1 MAVPG
6 FQEFMRPF
14 LDELASGITRSMQE
28 MTEAVAERMGLSDS
42 DREELLPSGTQKVY
56 ANRIAWTRTYL
67 KKAGLVESPSRG
79 NIRITPLG
87 SETLRTHAGGIDNRF
102 LSRFPSFV
110 EFHEK
115 GSTSVAKSPGATVPD
130 IATPVEEQTPEEAL
144 QQAYQSLR
152 SALAEEVLGKVR
164 QCSPEFFERLVVE
177 LIVAMGYGGSL
188 SDAGK
193 AIGRTGD
200 GGIDGI
206 IKEDRLGLDV
216 IYIQAKRWNDT
227 VGRPEIQKFS
237 GALDGQRAKKG
248 IFITTSAFSK
258 DAREFASII
267 EKKIILI
274 DGNELSNLMMDFNV
288 GVAPISRFEVKK
300 LDLDYFEEA

>member
-1 MAVPG
+1 
-6 FQEFMRPF
+6 
-14 LDELASGITRSMQE
+14 MQE
-28 MTEAVAERMGLSDS
+28 MTEAVAARLELSES

-79 NIRITPLG
+79 IVRITALG
-87 SETLRTHAGGIDNRF
+87 IETLRNHNGGIDIRF

-110 EFHEK
+110 EFHNK
-115 GSTSVAKSPGATVPD
+115 SASGSSKPAAEVTIDVPS
-130 IATPVEEQTPEEAL
+130 ALEEQTPEESL
-144 QQAYQSLR
+144 QQAYLSLR
-152 SALAEEVLGKVR
+152 GTLAEEVLGRVR

-193 AIGRTGD
+193 AIGRSGD

-237 GALDGQRAKKG
+237 GALDGQRARKG

-258 DAREFASII
+258 EAREFASII

-274 DGNELSNLMMDFNV
+274 DGAELSNLMMDFNV
-288 GVAPISRFEVKK
+288 GVAPVSRFEVKK

>member
-1 MAVPG
+1 
-6 FQEFMRPF
+6 
-14 LDELASGITRSMQE
+14 MQE
-28 MTEAVAERMGLSDS
+28 VTEAVASRLKISAV

-56 ANRIAWTRTYL
+56 SNRIAWSRTYL
-67 KKAGLVESPSRG
+67 KKSGLVESPSRG
-79 NIRITPLG
+79 NIRITALG
-87 SETLRTHAGGIDNRF
+87 LDILKTHSGPVGIKF
-102 LSRFPSFV
+102 LSQFPSFV
-110 EFHEK
+110 EFHQKSAGNSELPVNGKVFDQLNQLEEK
-115 GSTSVAKSPGATVPD
+115 
-130 IATPVEEQTPEEAL
+130 TPEESL

-152 SALAEEVLGKVR
+152 NALAEDVILKVR
-164 QCSPEFFERLVVE
+164 QCTPEFFERLVVE

-188 SDAGK
+188 LDAGK
-193 AIGRTGD
+193 AIGGSGD

-237 GALDGQRAKKG
+237 GALDGQRARKG

-258 DAREFASII
+258 EARDFAKNI

-274 DGNELSNLMMDFNV
+274 DGSELSNLLMDFNV
-288 GVAPISRFEVKK
+288 GVAPVSTFDVKK
-300 LDLDYFEEA
+300 LDLDYFEES